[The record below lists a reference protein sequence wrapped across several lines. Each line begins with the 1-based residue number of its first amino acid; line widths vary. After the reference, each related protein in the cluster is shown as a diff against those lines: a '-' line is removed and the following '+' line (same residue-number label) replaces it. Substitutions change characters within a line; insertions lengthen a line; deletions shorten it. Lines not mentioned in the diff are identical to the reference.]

1 MKPPILIYGPTA
13 SGKSELA
20 TSLAEQ
26 LDGEVVNA
34 DSMQVYSDLA
44 VLTDRPTLSRQ
55 KNVLHHLFGH
65 VDGSIRYSVGRWLEE
80 VRDVI
85 RKVQSRDKVAI
96 IVGGTGLY
104 FHALVSGLSDIPPSS
119 ENVIEDISDLVE
131 SEGLEGLYERLKA
144 VDSESAIRI
153 EKNDKQRLI
162 RAYEVW
168 LMTGVPFSEI
178 REQKGR
184 PTLSKDQWLGIA
196 LYPERAKLYDRIE
209 TRFEKMLPN
218 GAIEEVE
225 ILSKRNLRADL
236 PVMKAH
242 GVPWIIGYLR
252 GEMSRKEMLELV
264 KRDTR
269 RYAKRQFTWI
279 GRQFPDWPRIP
290 SLQIDKRINI
300 VRSLYE
306 NVDQTAI
313 VR

>member
-20 TSLAEQ
+20 TSLAVQ

-44 VLTDRPTLSRQ
+44 VLTDRPTLLRQ
-55 KNVLHHLFGH
+55 KNIPHHLFGH
-65 VDGSIRYSVGRWLEE
+65 VDGSIRYSVGSWLEE

-85 RKVQSRDKVAI
+85 CKVQSRDKVAI

-104 FHALVSGLSDIPPSS
+104 FYALVSGLSEIPPSA
-119 ENVIEDISDLVE
+119 ENVTEGINALVE
-131 SEGLEGLYERLKA
+131 CEGVEALYDRLKA
-144 VDSESAIRI
+144 VDSESARRI
-153 EKNDKQRLI
+153 EKNDRQRLS

-168 LMTGVPFSEI
+168 LITGVPYSEI
-178 REQKGR
+178 REQKSR
-184 PTLSKDQWLGIA
+184 PTLPDDQWLGIA
-196 LYPERAKLYDRIE
+196 LYPERAELYERIE
-209 TRFEKMLPN
+209 TRFEKMLPD
-218 GAIEEVE
+218 GAIEEVK

-252 GEMSRKEMLELV
+252 GELSRKEMLELV

-290 SLQIDKRINI
+290 SLQIDERINI

-306 NVDQTAI
+306 IVDQTEI